1 MSNVSAWHASGMN
14 HGGNPGGSNWNF
26 WSRLAN
32 TDEWARGR
40 TWLFKLSFLNL
51 SLHPVSL
58 IQGIPFIQK
67 TFQRAHIDHL
77 VPRSELTEIVQCPSG
92 SFQMESPP
100 EILSLCIDG
109 EMLGFNHHK
118 KVSTLSISYLLSVYT
133 PWWLSQSASWCHPAY
148 LR

>member
-51 SLHPVSL
+51 SLHPVS
-58 IQGIPFIQK
+58 F
-67 TFQRAHIDHL
+67 D
-77 VPRSELTEIVQCPSG
+77 SG
-92 SFQMESPP
+92 HSFYP
-100 EILSLCIDG
+100 EDFSKG
-109 EMLGFNHHK
+109 
-118 KVSTLSISYLLSVYT
+118 TY
-133 PWWLSQSASWCHPAY
+133 
-148 LR
+148 

>member
-14 HGGNPGGSNWNF
+14 HRGNPGGSKWNF

-77 VPRSELTEIVQCPSG
+77 VPQSELTEFDSV
-92 SFQMESPP
+92 SFWE
-100 EILSLCIDG
+100 LSNGKSSRNTEPL
-109 EMLGFNHHK
+109 
-118 KVSTLSISYLLSVYT
+118 Y
-133 PWWLSQSASWCHPAY
+133 
-148 LR
+148 